1 MGCNNSNVDDSTF
14 LTEETINILYGK
26 KKLFKFSVYEKDPN
40 NCNKIIVPTTLDLTN
55 TSVEVFSEDDPS
67 TAIITDTPAKED
79 ILNSVLQKEGV
90 ALSYMID
97 TTLVVFESD
106 KKYALIFSYDL
117 PNGERDSKIVYF
129 YVSSFKFIN
138 FNC

>member
-79 ILNSVLQKEGV
+79 ILNSALQKEGV